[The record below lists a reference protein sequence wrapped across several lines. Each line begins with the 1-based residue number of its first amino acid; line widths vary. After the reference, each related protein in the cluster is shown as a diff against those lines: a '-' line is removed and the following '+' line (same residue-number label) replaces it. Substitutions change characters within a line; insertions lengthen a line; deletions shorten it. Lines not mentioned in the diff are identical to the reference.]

1 MPSHPSTSVCT
12 LKIPNTGT
20 KIKLLTLVLVVGIGN
35 AALAAA
41 MPYPGKAT

>member
-1 MPSHPSTSVCT
+1 MQLHPSTSVLT

-20 KIKLLTLVLVVGIGN
+20 NIKLLTLVLVVGIGN
-35 AALAAA
+35 AALVTA